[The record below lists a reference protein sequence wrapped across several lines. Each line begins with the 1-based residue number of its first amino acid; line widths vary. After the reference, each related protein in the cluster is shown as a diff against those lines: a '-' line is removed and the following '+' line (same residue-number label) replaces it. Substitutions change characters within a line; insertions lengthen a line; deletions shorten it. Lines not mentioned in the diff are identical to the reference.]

1 MHRFFVDKKINNTF
15 VLNDKILKH
24 LKVLRIDN
32 EFFLCN
38 YKKEFYKCKLKNN
51 QAIIIEKLSI
61 NNEFQK
67 EVVLAIALINFK
79 NFEFVLQKA
88 TELGVTKIIP
98 YISQYCN
105 IDKKIAEKKVNRWNE
120 IIKNAAEQSFRNIIP
135 ILEECKKFEQILK
148 LKYENKYLAF
158 ENKKQEK
165 PLSNFSTNSLFII
178 GPEGGFSSEE
188 VEFAKM
194 HNFKIISLGK
204 RILRSETAA
213 FFVLSRLRE

>member
-105 IDKKIAEKKVNRWNE
+105 IDQKIAEKKVNRWNE

-135 ILEECKKFEQILK
+135 SLEKIIRFNELMEINFKNKFLA
-148 LKYENKYLAF
+148 YENHEKYNEVLFF
-158 ENKKQEK
+158 ETD
-165 PLSNFSTNSLFII
+165 SIFAI
-178 GPEGGFSSEE
+178 GPEGGFSKTEISK
-188 VEFAKM
+188 AK
-194 HNFKIISLGK
+194 HSNWQIVSLGK
-204 RILRSETAA
+204 RILRAETAA
-213 FFVLSRLRE
+213 FFVLSRVKD